1 MALLMVNMVPPI
13 PKKII
18 PKITKVIMLLLSVA
32 VGLHEE
38 SLYYLKFEAWSFP
51 IFSTVRA
58 LSSASACSTAFI
70 LNTNITN

>member
-1 MALLMVNMVPPI
+1 MVPPI
-13 PKKII
+13 PKKRT
-18 PKITKVIMLLLSVA
+18 PKIAKVIMLLLFVA
-32 VGLHEE
+32 VGLHDE
-38 SLYYLKFEAWSFP
+38 SLYYLKLEAWSLP